1 MRYMNDIY
9 LDGYIRGLF
18 KINRKEC
25 IFSLYNPIKDTTF
38 LCKGDY
44 KQIKNIPSE
53 YIVGI
58 KGNIEGNMLKVVNVE
73 KIKIY
78 GVEDE

>member
-9 LDGYIRGLF
+9 LDGYIRGCF

-25 IFSLYNPIKDTTF
+25 IFTLHNPIKNTDF
-38 LCKGDY
+38 LCKGLY
-44 KQIKNIPSE
+44 KQIKDIPSE

-73 KIKIY
+73 KIKI
-78 GVEDE
+78 